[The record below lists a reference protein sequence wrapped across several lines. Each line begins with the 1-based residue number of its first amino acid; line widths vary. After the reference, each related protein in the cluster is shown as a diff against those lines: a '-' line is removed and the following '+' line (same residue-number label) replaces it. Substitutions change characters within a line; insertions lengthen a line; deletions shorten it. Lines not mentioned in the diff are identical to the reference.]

1 MAMGRTENWVKK
13 IALLVHWSNTVRH
26 SRRQCSGEP
35 CPACH
40 ALHNVELAAG
50 RSMDF
55 AGDFSGWLSGAT
67 TGLAPL
73 ELFLRLAIAGVF
85 GALIGFDRE
94 LKNKPA
100 GLRTHTLISL
110 AAALFT
116 LITFELYFELV
127 NKGEADGAD
136 PIRIIE
142 AVTSGVAFLAAGA
155 IIRSGGNVQGLTTG
169 ANMWLA
175 GAIGVACGAGFYT
188 LAVFGVLFS
197 IVIITLLHRFERR
210 YLPEED
216 ADRDSAS

>member
-1 MAMGRTENWVKK
+1 
-13 IALLVHWSNTVRH
+13 
-26 SRRQCSGEP
+26 
-35 CPACH
+35 
-40 ALHNVELAAG
+40 
-50 RSMDF
+50 MDF
-55 AGDFSGWLSGAT
+55 AAWLAGET
-67 TGLAPL
+67 TGLPPV
-73 ELFLRLAIAGVF
+73 EVFLRLVIAAVF
-85 GALIGFDRE
+85 GAVVGFDRQ

-100 GLRTHTLISL
+100 GLRTHTLVSL

-127 NKGEADGAD
+127 QRSATRAD

-155 IIRSGGNVQGLTTG
+155 IIRSGGSVHGLTTG

-197 IVIITLLHRFERR
+197 IVIITLLQRFEKR
-210 YLPEED
+210 YLDRRSRQSKDSPEQEPPG
-216 ADRDSAS
+216 